1 MTTKAEFNA
10 EEWAELAGAPAI
22 AGFIVIM
29 AQRGGT
35 IRETMAIGKVYAEA
49 KKEHGDAGLLGEL
62 VATAPQP
69 DLKGLENAEQL
80 RVQGLAKLR
89 QAVELLQSKA
99 TPEEVDE
106 YRAFALSIAERAA
119 EADKSGG
126 VLGIGGERVTD
137 AEREALAA
145 VAEAL
150 GTQPPEL
157 EAAPEPE
164 AG

>member
-22 AGFIVIM
+22 AGFIVITS
-29 AQRGGT
+29 QKGGT
-35 IRETMAIGKVYAEA
+35 IRETMAMGKAYAEA
-49 KKEHGDAGLLGEL
+49 KKEHGDSGLLGEL
-62 VATAPQP
+62 VATPPQP
-69 DLKGLENAEQL
+69 DLKGLENQQEL

-89 QAVELLQSKA
+89 GAIELLESRA
-99 TPEEVDE
+99 TAEEVDE
-106 YRAFALSIAERAA
+106 YRAFCLAVAERAA
-119 EADKSGG
+119 AADKSGG
-126 VLGIGGERVTD
+126 VLGVGGERVTD

-157 EAAPEPE
+157 P